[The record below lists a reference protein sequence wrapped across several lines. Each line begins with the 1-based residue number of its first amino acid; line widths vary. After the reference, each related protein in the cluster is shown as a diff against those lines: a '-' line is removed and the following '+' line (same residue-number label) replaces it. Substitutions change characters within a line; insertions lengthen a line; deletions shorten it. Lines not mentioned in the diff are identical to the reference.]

1 MQLARLL
8 FPALRWNAETGF
20 DHEAG
25 TIDFALERGAGGFI
39 IFGGEAAAVKELCAG
54 LRARSQTPLLIGADL
69 ERGAGQQ
76 FRGAT
81 ALPPLAALGS
91 LDDLAV
97 TRQAAALTAREAL
110 AVGVNWVLAPDADLD
125 IEPLNPIIG
134 TRAFGG
140 DPVRV
145 AAHVAAWIEGCRA
158 GGALC
163 CVKHFPGHGR
173 TVQDSH
179 EARPVVAADAATLEA
194 DITPFRAAIIAGTDA
209 VMTAHVA
216 YPALDP
222 TGTPATL
229 SAPILSMLRQKL
241 GFAGLIVTDA
251 MIMQGLLD
259 AAGGGGHAAVG
270 ALTAGCDVLLY
281 PPDPA
286 AALAAIEAALGNG
299 LPRSR
304 VASAIGRVAT
314 ATGNAPAASGLYGR
328 AIDTAWARAMAERT
342 IRHIRGDVVCPREF
356 ELMTV
361 DDDLGGPYPPPS
373 RETLV
378 TELRHS
384 GFEPIPVT
392 APSGEHA
399 AVAAVYAD
407 IRAWKGRPGLSAAAV
422 ASLEAAVARRSDL
435 LVLLFA
441 HPRLAARTPGWNLV
455 CAWGGE
461 AVMQSAAARWLATET
476 TPRTAA

>member
-8 FPALRWNAETGF
+8 FPALRWSADTGF
-20 DHEAG
+20 DHETG
-25 TIDFALERGAGGFI
+25 TIDFALEHGAGGFI
-39 IFGGEAAAVKELCAG
+39 IFGGEAATVKELCAR

-76 FRGAT
+76 FHGAT

-125 IEPLNPIIG
+125 IEPRNPIIG

-158 GGALC
+158 EGALC

-179 EARPVVAADAATLEA
+179 EARPSVAADAGTLEA
-194 DITPFRAAIIAGTDA
+194 DITPFRAAVIAGTDA

-229 SAPILSMLRQKL
+229 SAPILSILRHKL
-241 GFAGLIVTDA
+241 GFGGLIVTDA

-259 AAGGGGHAAVG
+259 AAGSGADAAVG
-270 ALTAGCDVLLY
+270 ALAAGCDVLLY
-281 PPDPA
+281 PADPA
-286 AALAAIEAALGNG
+286 AALAAIENALGTG
-299 LPRSR
+299 LSRSR
-304 VASAIGRVAT
+304 VASAIGRVTT
-314 ATGNAPAASGLYGR
+314 ATGNAPVGAGMYGR
-328 AIDTAWARAMAERT
+328 AIDTAWAMATAERT
-342 IRHIRGDVVCPREF
+342 IRHVRGDVFCPREF
-356 ELMTV
+356 ELLTV
-361 DDDLGGPYPPPS
+361 DDDLGGPHPPPS
-373 RETLV
+373 RETLMV
-378 TELRHS
+378 QLRRS
-384 GFEPIPVT
+384 GFEPSAVS
-392 APSGEHA
+392 ALSGERA

-407 IRAWKGRPGLSAAAV
+407 IRAWKGRPGLSGRAI
-422 ASLEAAVARRSDL
+422 ERIQAAVARRADL

-441 HPRLAARTPGWNLV
+441 HPRLAVETPGSNLV

-461 AVMQSAAARWLATET
+461 AVMQAAAARWLAAET